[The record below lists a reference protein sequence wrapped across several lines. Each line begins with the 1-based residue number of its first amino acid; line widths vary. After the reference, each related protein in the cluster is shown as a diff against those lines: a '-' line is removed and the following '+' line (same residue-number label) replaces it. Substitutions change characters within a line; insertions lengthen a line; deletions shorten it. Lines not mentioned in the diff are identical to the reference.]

1 MRYFTEALV
10 IAIVAFYIPKL
21 TLNINELLMIALT
34 GAFSLMILDLYAP
47 QVGVALRYGMGGTLG
62 YKNVDTPVSLFGG
75 GVAGDYV
82 KGLGCALQGYKEGT
96 QQFDEC
102 VAAANDNQNMNGG
115 NDQVTTSI
123 LNRNNINVN
132 QARNNRIYN

>member
-10 IAIVAFYIPKL
+10 IAIVAFYIPKI
-21 TLNINELLMIALT
+21 TLSINELLMIALT

-62 YKNVDTPVSLFGG
+62 YKNVNTPVKLFGG

-82 KGLGCALQGYKEGT
+82 KGLTCAIEHKEGT
-96 QQFDEC
+96 QEFDDCMGASNEN
-102 VAAANDNQNMNGG
+102 ANMNGG